1 MQSTSSHSSLGGNAL
16 QSTMAMD
23 LLQQYT
29 TVYSKRCH
37 RLGLNVADAI
47 LKEVSELP
55 LWLRDLCMF
64 DVTSS
69 GSSKNGLFAQPN
81 DGQGR
86 AAVADPTALMR
97 LYIKHHQYGEACGV
111 VTSILSIEQSSD
123 SSTRLPEKG
132 NIVNVPYDLID
143 MLWDMIESI
152 ISSNSSSKSSD
163 DVKSQVQALINK
175 RSSMEKALEKHFDII
190 KTNEEGLK
198 SARVL
203 S

>member
-1 MQSTSSHSSLGGNAL
+1 MFKINLFFNFSFIIAENSAFNGYDKFFSKLNQSGRVG
-16 QSTMAMD
+16 
-23 LLQQYT
+23 
-29 TVYSKRCH
+29 
-37 RLGLNVADAI
+37 RL
-47 LKEVSELP
+47 
-55 LWLRDLCMF
+55 RFC
-64 DVTSS
+64 
-69 GSSKNGLFAQPN
+69 
-81 DGQGR
+81 
-86 AAVADPTALMR
+86 
-97 LYIKHHQYGEACGV
+97 
-111 VTSILSIEQSSD
+111 
-123 SSTRLPEKG
+123 LPEKG